1 MFIYEDVPADA
12 VQAKVDPSVGMALSF
27 FCLSN
32 NHYICELRNQI
43 NNYTRMEV
51 KDLYEAPVTT
61 TLELSNEGIIC
72 LSPRN
77 PFEGLEEYEV

>member
-1 MFIYEDVPADA
+1 
-12 VQAKVDPSVGMALSF
+12 
-27 FCLSN
+27 
-32 NHYICELRNQI
+32 
-43 NNYTRMEV
+43 MEV